1 MSNLKIALYLS
12 AATVCLNGCSALGA
26 SAHTANYRAPT
37 YTPPNTNQLWVNYRP
52 QMNPARVYQANYQTN
67 RYTTPQPQLM
77 RASFHPQ
84 TNYQAQ
90 SQFMGGFPFRQ
101 MAEPA
106 DAPARRALMAQAHQA
121 LGVRYKYGGNSPG
134 EGFDCSGLTSYI
146 YKNGNGISLPR
157 TAAEQS
163 RATRT
168 VAANDLRPGDLVF
181 FRTSGGS
188 VNHVGIYR
196 GRGEFI
202 HAATGGGR
210 VMVGNLSDNYWQQR
224 LVKFGRVLA

>member
-1 MSNLKIALYLS
+1 MSNLRIALYLS
-12 AATVCLNGCSALGA
+12 VATTCLSGCSALGA

-37 YTPPNTNQLWVNYRP
+37 YTPPNNNQLWVNYRP
-52 QMNPARVYQANYQTN
+52 QVPMHTPQLYQANYQTQ
-67 RYTTPQPQLM
+67 YAAQPQLM
-77 RASFHPQ
+77 HASYRPAA
-84 TNYQAQ
+84 TYQAD
-90 SQFMGGFPFRQ
+90 SAFRTGFPFRQ

-163 RATRT
+163 RAARP
-168 VAANDLRPGDLVF
+168 VAANDLRPGDLIF
-181 FRTSGGS
+181 FRTSGGG

-210 VMVGNLSDNYWQQR
+210 VMVGNLSDTYWQQR
-224 LVKFGRVLA
+224 LAKFGRVLA

>member
-12 AATVCLNGCSALGA
+12 AATACLSGCSALGA
-26 SAHTANYRAPT
+26 SAHTANYHAPT
-37 YTPPNTNQLWVNYRP
+37 YTPPNNNQLWVNYRP
-52 QMNPARVYQANYQTN
+52 QMNQARVYQANYQTN
-67 RYTTPQPQLM
+67 QYAVQPQFM
-77 RASFHPQ
+77 RASFRPQ
-84 TNYQAQ
+84 TNYQTQ
-90 SQFMGGFPFRQ
+90 SQFNSGFPFRQ

-163 RATRT
+163 RASRT
-168 VAANDLRPGDLVF
+168 INFEQMRPGDLIF
-181 FRTSGGS
+181 FRTSGS
-188 VNHVGIYR
+188 AVNHVGIYV

-202 HAATGGGR
+202 HAASGGGK
-210 VMVGNLSDNYWQQR
+210 VSIDTLSKTYWQQR
-224 LVKFGRVLA
+224 LVKFGTFLA